1 MSEIEVFPDENSV
14 DSSDPPAAVQSTSA
28 PQDTPIEPAAA
39 TRGRR
44 PSRTTAANTSK
55 CRSSPSPSPPRH
67 QPPSPASSYASVFSH
82 APSAENWT
90 VAGLRQVL
98 TSAGVIIPRRSNKS
112 DLLVLYNSLQSG
124 ELPNSSPPP
133 KSVTTASKGR
143 KSPYSRPGPI
153 FTPSRTGLRP
163 SNRSSRP
170 SASLGHAPDAP
181 APTFLEPPPSASSQ
195 PSPAKS
201 QPSPPQAAT
210 PEQAR
215 LRQRQ
220 RAIHSPGSTNPSPT
234 HGPQLRHT
242 WLALL

>member
-1 MSEIEVFPDENSV
+1 MSEIEVCPDENSA
-14 DSSDPPAAVQSTSA
+14 DYSDPPAAVQSTSA
-28 PQDTPIEPAAA
+28 PQDTLIEPAAA

-44 PSRTTAANTSK
+44 PSRTTAANNSK
-55 CRSSPSPSPPRH
+55 RRSSHSPSPPRQ

-98 TSAGVIIPRRSNKS
+98 TSAGVNIPRRASKS
-112 DLLVLYNSLQSG
+112 DLLFLYNSLQSG
-124 ELPNSSPPP
+124 EIPNSSPPP
-133 KSVTTASKGR
+133 KSATTASKGR
-143 KSPYSRPGPI
+143 KSPYPRPGPI

-170 SASLGHAPDAP
+170 SAILGHAPDAA
-181 APTFLEPPPSASSQ
+181 APTFLEPLPSASSQ

-201 QPSPPQAAT
+201 QSSPPQAPT

-215 LRQRQ
+215 LRQQQ
-220 RAIHSPGSTNPSPT
+220 RAIRSPGSTNPSPT
-234 HGPQLRHT
+234 HGPQLRLT